1 LSNNTKYTPKARP
14 LSYDPDFWANVRK
27 NGLGD
32 WLELDLYEH
41 TRTLV
46 EKLVGERPGT
56 VLRALRNTVMS
67 GTSDQFFEFFHGSH
81 KPIISGWIASGV

>member
-1 LSNNTKYTPKARP
+1 MNDDPVFWENARKY
-14 LSYDPDFWANVRK
+14 
-27 NGLGD
+27 GLGD

-56 VLRALRNTVMS
+56 ALRALRDTVIS
-67 GTSDQFFEFFHGSH
+67 GTSDQFFGFFHSLH
-81 KPIISGWIASGV
+81 NPTVSGWIASGV